1 MRAVAIV
8 RSTLRFA
15 LTLLRPAPILAVAP
29 VAGVRGLETRSGI
42 LKDRGEIRGLTLMSG
57 VYAAFIFT
65 FLAALLCA
73 VPAALAVQRSVP
85 ATRSVTATVTIEG
98 YDVDFTLPSNSKSGC
113 LVCHADPNLS
123 RLKDGKLV
131 SFWID
136 PAVVDISSHSTVQCT
151 GCHLDF
157 AFKVPH
163 VAIGGDWAT
172 GAKSACANCHLDQ
185 SALMSKGAHRA
196 EPSTATAVAQAV
208 AATPAK
214 IPKPLCGDCHG
225 NHEIMTITDSQEG
238 QNGLRNRADG
248 ICKPC
253 HEEYWENFNDYYHG
267 AAFKRGAVD
276 APACWDCHEAHDP
289 LPVGDK
295 DSNVNERHLVE
306 TCKQCHPDA
315 NEDYVAYAQLV
326 HKRQDVADRFFLYQ
340 WILAART
347 AVMRLFGT

>member
-1 MRAVAIV
+1 MRAVAIKHT
-8 RSTLRFA
+8 TLRLA
-15 LTLLRPAPILAVAP
+15 LTLLGAPPILAMTP
-29 VAGVRGLETRSGI
+29 VAGIRGLETRSGV
-42 LKDRGEIRGLTLMSG
+42 LKDRGKIRDLTLLYG
-57 VYAAFIFT
+57 VYAVFIFI
-65 FLAALLCA
+65 LLVALLVA
-73 VPAALAVQRSVP
+73 VPAASAAPQSVP
-85 ATRSVTATVTIEG
+85 ATRSVSATVTIEG

-136 PAVVDISSHSTVQCT
+136 SAVVDISSHATVQCT

-157 AFKVPH
+157 AFKAPH
-163 VAIGGDWAT
+163 VSDGSDWAT

-196 EPSTATAVAQAV
+196 EPATATLVAQAV
-208 AATPAK
+208 AVAPAE
-214 IPKPLCGDCHG
+214 IPRPLCGDCHG
-225 NHEIMTITDSQEG
+225 NHEIMTITDSKDG
-238 QNGLRNRADG
+238 QDGLRRRADG
-248 ICKPC
+248 ICRPC
-253 HEEYWENFNDYYHG
+253 HEEYWDNFNDYYHG
-267 AAFKRGAVD
+267 AAFKRGADD

-289 LPVGDK
+289 LPADDK

-315 NEDYVAYAQLV
+315 NEDYVAYAQLI
-326 HKRQDVADRFFLYQ
+326 HKRQDVADGFFLYQ